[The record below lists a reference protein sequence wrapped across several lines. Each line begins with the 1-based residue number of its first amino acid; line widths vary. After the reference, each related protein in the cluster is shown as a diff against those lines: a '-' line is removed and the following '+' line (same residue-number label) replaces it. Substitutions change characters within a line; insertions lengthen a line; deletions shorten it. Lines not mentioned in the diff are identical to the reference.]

1 MCGGREGTRMKKVL
15 VLFVFV
21 LFVGTAA
28 LMALRYIDDYAAA
41 GRMRETPGVW
51 PHEQP
56 IPPMEAGIVP
66 FSGGEALF
74 KATPADDLV
83 SPLSLKDPVAIE
95 EGGKLYLT
103 YCAQCHGPNYDGNGT
118 VGQSFD
124 PLPTDLRSAKVQSL
138 SPGAHFKEISYGIP
152 DGRQPALATTIAV
165 LDRWR
170 IIAFVKS
177 LGLRS

>member
-1 MCGGREGTRMKKVL
+1 MKKVL
-15 VLFVFV
+15 VLFLFV
-21 LFVGTAA
+21 LVALSVVVAA
-28 LMALRYIDDYAAA
+28 LRHIDNYAAA
-41 GRMRETPGVW
+41 GRMRETPGVR

-66 FSGGEALF
+66 VSGGEALF
-74 KATPADDLV
+74 RATPADKLV
-83 SPLSLKDPVAIE
+83 TPLNLKDPMVIE
-95 EGGKLYLT
+95 TGGKLYLT

-118 VGQSFD
+118 VGQSFQ

-138 SPGAHFKEISYGIP
+138 SPGDYFKEISYGIP
-152 DGRQPALATTIAV
+152 KGRQPALATTIAV

-170 IIAFVKS
+170 IVAFVKS

>member
-1 MCGGREGTRMKKVL
+1 MKKIL

-21 LFVGTAA
+21 LFAGTAA

-41 GRMRETPGVW
+41 GRMRETPAVW

-56 IPPMEAGIVP
+56 IPPMEVGIVAV
-66 FSGGEALF
+66 SGGEALF
-74 KATPADDLV
+74 RATPADKLVIPLNLNDLTV
-83 SPLSLKDPVAIE
+83 IE
-95 EGGKLYLT
+95 TGGKLYLT
-103 YCAQCHGPNYDGNGT
+103 YCAQCHGTNYDGNGT
-118 VGQSFD
+118 VGQSFH

-138 SPGAHFKEISYGIP
+138 SPGASFKEISYGMP
-152 DGRQPALATTIAV
+152 KGRQPALATTIAV

-170 IIAFVKS
+170 IVAFVKT

>member
-1 MCGGREGTRMKKVL
+1 MKKIL

-41 GRMRETPGVW
+41 GRMRETPAVW

-56 IPPMEAGIVP
+56 IPPMEAGIVAV
-66 FSGGEALF
+66 SGGEALF
-74 KATPADDLV
+74 RATPADKLVIPLNLNDLTV
-83 SPLSLKDPVAIE
+83 IE
-95 EGGKLYLT
+95 TGGKLYLT
-103 YCAQCHGPNYDGNGT
+103 YCAQCHGTNYDGNGT
-118 VGQSFD
+118 VGQSFH
-124 PLPTDLRSAKVQSL
+124 PLPTDLRSTKVQSL
-138 SPGAHFKEISYGIP
+138 SPGASFKEISYGMP
-152 DGRQPALATTIAV
+152 KGRQPALATTIAV

-170 IIAFVKS
+170 IVAFVKT

>member
-1 MCGGREGTRMKKVL
+1 MKKIL

-41 GRMRETPGVW
+41 GRMRETPAVW

-56 IPPMEAGIVP
+56 IPPMEVGIVAV
-66 FSGGEALF
+66 SGGEALF
-74 KATPADDLV
+74 RATPADKLVIPLNLNDLTV
-83 SPLSLKDPVAIE
+83 IE
-95 EGGKLYLT
+95 TGGKLYLT
-103 YCAQCHGPNYDGNGT
+103 YCAQCHGTNYDGNGT
-118 VGQSFD
+118 VGQSFH
-124 PLPTDLRSAKVQSL
+124 PLPTDLRSTKVQSL
-138 SPGAHFKEISYGIP
+138 SPGASFKEISYGMP
-152 DGRQPALATTIAV
+152 KGRQPALATTIAV

-170 IIAFVKS
+170 IVAFVKT